1 MAESLREQQL
11 RMTRFI
17 RDPQAN
23 EPPPGIEARRL
34 AVYRQLFFGNLQS
47 LLAGNFPVLQA
58 SLAHEHWQAL
68 TEDFYAGFRCQ
79 TPLFT
84 EVAGE
89 FVDYLES
96 RGEQPGWVAE
106 LAHYEWIETALLL
119 SDKAEPAHDPD
130 GDLLDGVPQISS
142 LALPLAY
149 VWPVSHIGPGH
160 IPQQAPAE
168 PTLLLARRGAD
179 LKVHFSRL
187 APLAHALL
195 VSLQQWQLTGREH
208 LKALAEIAGIEL
220 AAIEEQGI
228 ALLRSLK
235 EQGVVIGTRPNCTTP
250 RRPHLARPEGEAS

>member
-11 RMTRFI
+11 RMTRYI
-17 RDPQAN
+17 RDPQGS

-34 AVYRQLFFGNLQS
+34 VVYRQLFFGNLQS
-47 LLAGNFPVLQA
+47 LLAGNFPVLHA

-79 TPLFT
+79 TPFFT

-89 FVDYLES
+89 FVEYLES
-96 RGEQPGWVAE
+96 RGEQPSWVAE

-119 SDKAEPAHDPD
+119 SDKTEPAHDPD
-130 GDLLDGVPQISS
+130 GDLLDGVPQLSS
-142 LALPLAY
+142 LALALAY
-149 VWPVSHIGPGH
+149 TWPVSHIGPEH
-160 IPQQAPAE
+160 VPQQAPAE

-195 VSLQQWQLTGREH
+195 VSLQQWQLTGRQH

-235 EQGVVIGTRPNCTTP
+235 EQGVVLGTRPNCTTS
-250 RRPHLARPEGEAS
+250 RRPPLHRP